1 MFPRM
6 SNRLGTALLLLCAV
20 CAPRLRAEA
29 ASSPVVRYHF
39 GDDPD
44 GKLGWADPDFDDSAW
59 PVAQQGRWLEPP
71 FYSDGFVWVREQVPV
86 RRDAAG
92 PLAVQI
98 SNQSAF
104 LIAEELF
111 VNGVPVGR
119 QGSLPPQAAPVAY
132 ARSAVF
138 DLPPGAAGKGTT
150 AAVALR
156 AWYPP
161 GVRSRAGATA
171 VFAVDESRNLH
182 LELRANHFAALI
194 GDGPNLALNAII
206 FLLGA
211 GLILFWRWAGG
222 RDLLVCSWMLM
233 AASLM
238 PLWGASVSLGLVAV
252 SLWTYSL
259 VYVGLQALSMA
270 ATVELVWAVH
280 NLRALGLKRLYHA
293 SWVIGNSTF
302 LILSLGVKP
311 SPIVFW
317 SHQAMMPAL
326 LCFDSIQIAVNLWAL
341 IARRANGLVAA
352 AMIVIPVTDLL
363 QNYGNLRGVHIGPFY
378 ETYFGLSLFLC
389 EFALFAMLGQRAWK
403 AWRARDELRVEFD
416 AAREVQEQ
424 LVAPAMDVPGFRIE
438 SVYAPAK
445 QVGGDFFRVLP
456 GSDGSVLVVVGDVSG
471 KGLKAAMT
479 VSAIVGALRGCNLR
493 GPREVLE
500 YLNRVLYG
508 QVSGFVTCSATLIAG
523 DGEMTHANA
532 GNPAPYRNGEE
543 MPVGTGLPL
552 GILQESRYAETHCQ
566 LGPGDRLTFVSDG
579 IVEARNRTGEL
590 FGFDRTQAMS
600 GAGAQAL
607 AQAAIDYGQDDDIT
621 VLTVTRWTD
630 GGARQ
635 APQAAPALV
644 PA

>member
-1 MFPRM
+1 MRPRW
-6 SNRLGTALLLLCAV
+6 SRTVWIALLFLLTA

-29 ASSPVVRYHF
+29 AAAPVVRYHF

-44 GKLGWADPDFDDSAW
+44 GRLGWADPDFDDSAW

-71 FYSDGFVWVREQVPV
+71 FYSDGFVWVRVPMPV
-86 RRDAAG
+86 RSDAAG

-98 SNQSAF
+98 SNQNAF
-104 LIAEELF
+104 LIATDLF

-119 QGSLPPQAAPVAY
+119 QGSLPPGAAPVAF

-138 DLPPGAAGKGTT
+138 DLPPGTAGKGTT

-161 GVRSRAGATA
+161 GFRSQAEATA

-182 LELRANHFAALI
+182 LELRAAQSAALI
-194 GDGPNLALNAII
+194 GDGPNLALNAIL
-206 FLLGA
+206 FLMGA
-211 GLILFWRWAGG
+211 GLIVFWRWAGG
-222 RDLLVCSWMLM
+222 HDLLVCSWMLM

-270 ATVELVWAVH
+270 ANVELVWAVH
-280 NLRALGLKRLYHA
+280 HLRAPGLRRLYHA

-302 LILSLGVKP
+302 LILSLGVRP
-311 SPIVFW
+311 TPIVFW
-317 SHQAMMPAL
+317 SHRAMMPAL

-341 IARRANGLVAA
+341 MARRANRLVAV

-363 QNYGNLRGVHIGPFY
+363 QNYGHLRGVHIGPFY
-378 ETYFGLSLFLC
+378 ETYFGLSIFLC

-416 AAREVQEQ
+416 AAREVQEH
-424 LVAPAMDVPGFRIE
+424 LVAPAADVPGFRIE
-438 SVYAPAK
+438 SVYVPAK

-456 GSDGSVLVVVGDVSG
+456 GSDGSVLVVMGDVSG

-479 VSAIVGALRGCNLR
+479 VSAIMGALRGCSMR

-500 YLNRVLYG
+500 HLNRVLYG
-508 QVSGFVTCSATLIAG
+508 QVSGFVTCCATLIAR
-523 DGEMTHANA
+523 DGEMMHANA

-543 MPVGTGLPL
+543 MAVEAGLPL
-552 GILQESRYAETHCQ
+552 GILPEGCYEETRGR

-607 AQAAIDYGQDDDIT
+607 ARAAIEFGQDDDIT

-630 GGARQ
+630 GGECV
-635 APQAAPALV
+635 APQANPMPV

>member
-1 MFPRM
+1 MRPRW
-6 SNRLGTALLLLCAV
+6 SRKVWIALLFLLTA

-29 ASSPVVRYHF
+29 AAAPVVRYHF

-44 GKLGWADPDFDDSAW
+44 GKLGWADPNFDDSAW
-59 PVAQQGRWLEPP
+59 PVAQQGRWLAPP
-71 FYSDGFVWVREQVPV
+71 FYSDGFVWVRVLMPV

-92 PLAVQI
+92 PIAVQI
-98 SNQSAF
+98 SNQSAS
-104 LIAEELF
+104 LIAAELF

-119 QGSLPPQAAPVAY
+119 QGSLPPRAAPIAF
-132 ARSAVF
+132 ARDAVF
-138 DLPPGAAGKGTT
+138 DLPPGTAGTGMNVL
-150 AAVALR
+150 VAFR

-161 GVRSRAGATA
+161 GFRSRAGATA
-171 VFAVDESRNLH
+171 EFAIDESRNLH
-182 LELRANHFAALI
+182 LELRADHSAALI

-206 FLLGA
+206 FLMGA
-211 GLILFWRWAGG
+211 GLIAFWRWAGG
-222 RDLLVCSWMLM
+222 HDLLVCSWMLM

-238 PLWGASVSLGLVAV
+238 LLWGASVSLGLVAV
-252 SLWTYSL
+252 SLWTYYL

-317 SHQAMMPAL
+317 SHLAMMPAL
-326 LCFDSIQIAVNLWAL
+326 LCFDSIQLAVNLWAL
-341 IARRANGLVAA
+341 IARRANRLVAV

-363 QNYGNLRGVHIGPFY
+363 QGYGHLRGVRIGPFY

-389 EFALFAMLGQRAWK
+389 EFALFAMLGRRAWK
-403 AWRARDELRVEFD
+403 VWRARDELRVEFE
-416 AAREVQEQ
+416 AAHEMQQQ
-424 LVAPAMDVPGFRIE
+424 LVAPVADAPGLRIE

-445 QVGGDFFRVLP
+445 HVGGDFFRVLP
-456 GSDGSVLVVVGDVSG
+456 DKDGSVLVVVGDVSG

-479 VSAIVGALRGCNLR
+479 VSAIMGALRGCNAR

-508 QVSGFVTCSATLIAG
+508 QVSGFVTCCATLIAG

-543 MPVGTGLPL
+543 MVVGAGLPL
-552 GILQESRYAETHCQ
+552 GILPESRYEETRCR
-566 LGPGDRLTFVSDG
+566 LASGDRLTFVSDG
-579 IVEARNRTGEL
+579 VLEATSPQGEL
-590 FGFDRTQAMS
+590 YGFERTQAIS
-600 GAGAQAL
+600 SQNAESIAAAAQMF
-607 AQAAIDYGQDDDIT
+607 GQEDDIT
-621 VLTVTRWTD
+621 VLTVTRLAE
-630 GGARQ
+630 GGKTE
-635 APQAAPALV
+635 APQAVPTPV